1 MVDPPVFDL
10 VVSIWFDSA
19 EQAGAFRQYNE
30 ALQAYP
36 KKFANWSKSFFLY
49 VRQFR
54 LSEIRH
60 GADWQM
66 KPVSEFTSD

>member
-10 VVSIWFDSA
+10 VASHWFDTM

-36 KKFANWSKSFFLY
+36 IKFADWSRSFFLY
-49 VRQFR
+49 VRQVVI
-54 LSEIRH
+54 IRDTPF
-60 GADWQM
+60 GN
-66 KPVSEFTSD
+66 